1 MLVGPRCG
9 TRRYFP
15 SAVREALERLSLE
28 QQVIVSKRRNREES
42 HDIRS
47 ANADSA
53 RGTRRRH

>member
-28 QQVIVSKRRNREES
+28 QQVIVSKRRSREAR
-42 HDIRS
+42 DTRS
-47 ANADSA
+47 GNEDFVS
-53 RGTRRRH
+53 GTQQRD